1 MGYYSQKVE
10 TKLKK
15 IKTNLNRLFWY
26 DNATYHIRF
35 SMLPVETYKEYCEYK
50 VEGNLE
56 MMQNIINTKSVVIC
70 ESGVQHNPS
79 IKNFTIKST
88 CGMGATYHQPE
99 SLTSN
104 MELTLEDIEGMS
116 LMNKINSV
124 AYMLG
129 YGNGIMQM
137 PFFITIWFEGYNIYD
152 EEGRRLTEPNWC
164 IERHRYFY
172 EVIISDCTSQVTTAK
187 TTWNL
192 KLVSNGL
199 DIMGKNFSGLANLG
213 AITIPKGKDYI
224 IEVAKAASKYINQR
238 IKDSYP
244 STVYDKLFTS
254 AKKEHKDAFRF
265 IVYDQDNSIII
276 DTDPSKKTANTE
288 KVTTVTKDGQK
299 ETTQKTTAKQGQAAT
314 TQASTSDKAKPR
326 LAPEENIYRPEKNT
340 SIANLFTKLITTH
353 MAETNYAGLTAN
365 VLFDRQ
371 YVGSYRGRCQ
381 YITIAHVYL
390 QKKPGF
396 FRKAANETL
405 NSQFEDMENKQL
417 EYINFC
423 LKKGLF
429 LRKYEWLQNNEGGG
443 VLSFDTKLDHL
454 WYANSGLSEMR
465 LAEQTLMS
473 TFGSRDTSWE
483 EKVANYN
490 DTFGKKYEETVKK
503 ITSMVSSSKQAIKND
518 LYSID
523 DWYRYA
529 KKNSLLPGQILAPI
543 AVADNTNTTEQKT
556 STATT
561 VQNAMERVMGI
572 VGYSNV
578 MDAGHACEIQLR
590 IVGDPI
596 WLEIGN
602 VIPTIDQTN
611 FYMAHIVFG
620 LNSNYNLNDENE
632 YEADSLDHLTLP
644 YQVTEIFSE
653 FKEGKFEQ
661 SLTGF
666 VPMQFLWAGSQI
678 EETVNEKSQQKESE
692 PTKTEEKKSKPL
704 LLMPAKDAV
713 KEITNRLF
721 KK

>member
-79 IKNFTIKST
+79 IKSLTINST
-88 CGMGATYHQPE
+88 CGMGATFHQPE
-99 SLTSN
+99 SLTTS

-129 YGNGIMQM
+129 YGNSIMQM

-152 EEGRRLTEPNWC
+152 EAGRRLTEPNWC

-172 EVIISDCTSQVTTAK
+172 EVIIGDCKSQVTTTK
-187 TTWNL
+187 TTWCL

-224 IEVAKAASKYINQR
+224 VEVAKAASKYINQR

-244 STVYDKLFTS
+244 TTVYDKLFTS

-265 IVYDQDNSIII
+265 IVYDQDNNIII

-288 KVTTVTKDGQK
+288 KVTTVTKNGQK
-299 ETTQKTTAKQGQAAT
+299 ETTQKTTAKSGQAAST
-314 TQASTSDKAKPR
+314 IASTSDTAKPR

-353 MAETNYAGLTAN
+353 MAETNYAGLVAN

-396 FRKAANETL
+396 FRKATNETL
-405 NSQFEDMENKQL
+405 NSQFENIEDKQIS
-417 EYINFC
+417 YIDFC

-443 VLSFDTKLDHL
+443 VLSFDTKLDNL

-503 ITSMVSSSKQAIKND
+503 ITNMVSSSKQAIKND

-572 VGYSNV
+572 VGYNNV

-602 VIPTIDQTN
+602 AIPTIDQTN
-611 FYMAHIVFG
+611 FYMSHIVFG
-620 LNSNYNLNDENE
+620 LNSNYNLNDQNE

-644 YQVTEIFSE
+644 YQIASIFSE

-666 VPMQFLWAGSQI
+666 VPMQFLWAGAQI
-678 EETVNEKSQQKESE
+678 EETSNEKAQSKESE
-692 PTKTEEKKSKPL
+692 PTKTEEKKSKSI
-704 LLMPAKDAV
+704 LLMPAKDAIN
-713 KEITNRLF
+713 ELSNNLF

>member
-10 TKLKK
+10 NKLKK

-26 DNATYHIRF
+26 DNTTYHIRF

-79 IKNFTIKST
+79 IKNLTIKST
-88 CGMGATYHQPE
+88 CGMGAAYHQPE
-99 SLTSN
+99 SLTAN

-152 EEGRRLTEPNWC
+152 EAGRRLTEPNWC

-172 EVIISDCTSQVTTAK
+172 EVIIGDCTSQVTTTK

-213 AITIPKGKDYI
+213 SITIPKGKDYI
-224 IEVAKAASKYINQR
+224 VEVAKAASKYINQR

-244 STVYDKLFTS
+244 TTVYDKLFTS

-276 DTDPSKKTANTE
+276 DTDPSKKTSNTE

-299 ETTQKTTAKQGQAAT
+299 ETTQKTTAKSGQASST
-314 TQASTSDKAKPR
+314 IASTSDTAKPR

-353 MAETNYAGLTAN
+353 MAETNYAGLVAN

-396 FRKAANETL
+396 FRKATNETL
-405 NSQFEDMENKQL
+405 NSQFENIEDKQIS
-417 EYINFC
+417 YIDFC

-503 ITSMVSSSKQAIKND
+503 ITNMVSSSKQAIKND

-529 KKNSLLPGQILAPI
+529 KKNNLLPGQILAPI

-572 VGYSNV
+572 VGYNNV

-620 LNSNYNLNDENE
+620 LNSNYNLNDVNE
-632 YEADSLDHLTLP
+632 YETDSLDHLTLP

-666 VPMQFLWAGSQI
+666 VPMQFLWAGAQI
-678 EETVNEKSQQKESE
+678 EETANEKAQSKESE
-692 PTKTEEKKSKPL
+692 PTKTEEKKSKSI

-713 KEITNRLF
+713 NEMFNRLF